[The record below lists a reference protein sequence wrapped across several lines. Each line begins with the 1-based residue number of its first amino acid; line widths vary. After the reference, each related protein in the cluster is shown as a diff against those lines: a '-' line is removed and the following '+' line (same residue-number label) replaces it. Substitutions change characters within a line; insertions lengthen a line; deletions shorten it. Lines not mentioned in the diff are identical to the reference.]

1 VKKRALCR
9 LAGLVSAD
17 DSQLQTL
24 TSCVVCVDSVA
35 LFCMSCCGARG
46 LIWLL
51 GLLTC
56 AVLGGVRALLEKPL
70 AVAA

>member
-1 VKKRALCR
+1 M
-9 LAGLVSAD
+9 GG
-17 DSQLQTL
+17 
-24 TSCVVCVDSVA
+24 
-35 LFCMSCCGARG
+35 CGARG

-70 AVAA
+70 ARSRDVTPSLAPADSRWKLAAAAGPVPALCQLIQRASA